1 MQGIVRALKTDFPE
15 LRIKEYHGKSD
26 LVEKAHDFSN
36 VEESWKDVD
45 LVVYTSTLK
54 IGVSCTNPKFERAFC
69 IFNSYIETNAGTN
82 QMLFRMRYIKD
93 YICHIE
99 QRSFN
104 IPITEKGLFQWL
116 LNAKRECL
124 PRELQNRGIFPDIDS
139 IIQNKDV
146 PTIRLW
152 VAFMLE
158 KFRSQRLFEPIPK
171 YDENVTLLSQVVKLN
186 SATVKT
192 EKISAITNANIL
204 DHETAELL
212 ESKSKKT
219 LKEIRSLDW
228 HHIADC
234 YEISSESL
242 TEEFISKYGN
252 YNHMKWFRAYRQ
264 LRDAGTDNETA
275 VEAITHKD
283 YREDRLTTI
292 TRAERHRICLE
303 LLKICT
309 PARDIDDRARY
320 KSDVVKM
327 RLNSP
332 ESISHLQDLVLK
344 MARVFDNTD
353 ASRRVKKSGL
363 KTDQAK
369 LGLLN
374 LALYAT
380 YGLKFKAVDRSH
392 RYYRLDGSFDTKD
405 TPRLP
410 SYQTGEEI
418 YWENGQDTRYGYSK
432 LPPDKLID
440 NFTISSKPSAI
451 LYNIIPQKA
460 TSIAELLITTLSP
473 SISTQIESIKSLL
486 NEFANS
492 CKEVGNKYS
501 WIEALLSSDLEI
513 GASGIWVEG
522 PQLHTSASS
531 DNLANEIYSND
542 QDNIS

>member
-440 NFTISSKPSAI
+440 NFTISSKI
-451 LYNIIPQKA
+451 LGV
-460 TSIAELLITTLSP
+460 SVAEPLITTLSP
-473 SISTQIESIKSLL
+473 SISTRIESVKSLL
-486 NEFANS
+486 NESANS
-492 CKEVGNKYS
+492 CKEAENKCS

-522 PQLHTSASS
+522 PQLYTSASS

-542 QDNIS
+542 QDNIQ